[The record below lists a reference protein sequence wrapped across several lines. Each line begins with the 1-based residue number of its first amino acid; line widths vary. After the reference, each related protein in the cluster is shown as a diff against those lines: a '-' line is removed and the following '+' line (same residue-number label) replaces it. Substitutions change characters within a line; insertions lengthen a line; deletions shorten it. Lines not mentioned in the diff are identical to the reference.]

1 MLGPMSSKMIGD
13 NIEFMKETLNFNEY
27 FTLWLEGLNEE
38 IHFWKKFMENKGGA
52 SFVGW
57 EKTISPERKFELE
70 SEISK
75 DKYGKVYKFADRKS
89 VV

>member
-38 IHFWKKFMENKGGA
+38 IHF
-52 SFVGW
+52 
-57 EKTISPERKFELE
+57 
-70 SEISK
+70 
-75 DKYGKVYKFADRKS
+75 
-89 VV
+89 